1 MAKRSVEDLDVAG
14 KRVLMRVDF
23 NVPQDKEDPSVITDD
38 SRIRKALKTIRY
50 IREKGAKLILMSHL
64 GRPKGEIVDKLR
76 MDPVAKRLSELL
88 GVQVKKLDDCIGPQV
103 EKAVS
108 QMKGGDVVLLEN
120 VRFHAA
126 EKSKDAAEMMA
137 FARELAK
144 LGDVYVSDAFGTVHR
159 AHASVAGV
167 PQILTDAAAGY
178 LLLKEIKYLGKVLR
192 SPEHPL
198 VLILGGAKVSD
209 KIQVIENMLDKV
221 DKILIGGGMCYTF
234 LKARGKGIGGSL
246 FEKDSLDFAKSLL
259 KQAEE
264 KGVEVVLPVDH
275 VVGRELDEDTETDV
289 QRDSIEDGWMGLDIG
304 PKTCNLFSDKLAD
317 ARMVVWN
324 GPVGVFEMAP
334 FAKGTRAIAEVLAA
348 SSATTI
354 IGGGDTAAAVDMMGL
369 ADRMSHV
376 STGGGASLEF
386 LEGKEL
392 PGIAALPEA

>member
-1 MAKRSVEDLDVAG
+1 MAKRSVEQLDVAG

-38 SRIRKALKTIRY
+38 SRIRKALKTIKY
-50 IREKGAKLILMSHL
+50 VREQGAKLVLMSHL
-64 GRPKGEIVDKLR
+64 GRPKGKVVDEFR

-88 GVQVKKLDDCIGPQV
+88 GVQVKKLDDCIGPDV

-108 QMKGGDVVLLEN
+108 EMKGGDVVLLEN

-126 EKSKDAAEMMA
+126 EESKDEAEMMG
-137 FARELAK
+137 FAKELAK
-144 LGDVYVSDAFGTVHR
+144 LGDVYVSDAFGAVHR

-167 PQILTDAAAGY
+167 PKILTDAAAGY
-178 LLLKEIKYLGKVLR
+178 LLLKEIEYLGKVLK

-209 KIQVIENMLDKV
+209 KIQVIENMLEKA
-221 DKILIGGGMCYTF
+221 DKILIGGGMAYTF
-234 LKARGKGIGGSL
+234 LKAQGKEIGGSL
-246 FEKDSLDFAKSLL
+246 VEEDSLDFAKGLL
-259 KQAEE
+259 EQAEE
-264 KGVEVVLPVDH
+264 KGVDIGLPVDH
-275 VVGRELDEDTETDV
+275 VVGREFKEDTETKV
-289 QRDSIEDGWMGLDIG
+289 QQDCIAEGWMGLDIG
-304 PKTCNLFSDKLAD
+304 PKTCNAFSDKLAD
-317 ARMVVWN
+317 AKMVVWN
-324 GPVGVFEMAP
+324 GPMGVFEMEP

-354 IGGGDTAAAVDMMGL
+354 IGGGDTAAAVDVMGL

-392 PGIAALPEA
+392 PGIAALPDA